1 MARLN
6 IYDDVD
12 DVLESNYI
20 LLINF
25 DEDVYYS

>member
-25 DEDVYYS
+25 DEDEYYS

>member
-6 IYDDVD
+6 IYDGVD

-25 DEDVYYS
+25 DEDEYYS